1 MQLTRPARVKLPASV
16 NFMTI
21 RPVHVR
27 PPEPPTFAVF
37 EFRILAASADQVPTM
52 LLLEDGVVV
61 EVAEVVGLAEGDA
74 VDPSLEVPLQA
85 VSTPASATAHIEVR
99 MTGLREAGAEN
110 GDRMELILVAPGST
124 KCTRV
129 ERLDRISTCPNT
141 ALLRRH

>member
-1 MQLTRPARVKLPASV
+1 
-16 NFMTI
+16 
-21 RPVHVR
+21 
-27 PPEPPTFAVF
+27 
-37 EFRILAASADQVPTM
+37 M

-85 VSTPASATAHIEVR
+85 VSNPASATAHIEVR